1 MLYKLIVALVVA
13 QAAAFG
19 VPAAAAGLT
28 AGRASSVSM
37 AEASWRRSFNG
48 RGGGGAVAAPSA
60 PSGVMTVPQACVFM
74 EDSSVASVPY
84 AEKKAFLLEKGVPE
98 FVIIE
103 AACTAPDSTLVL

>member
-19 VPAAAAGLT
+19 VPAASPGLSV
-28 AGRASSVSM
+28 GRAAPISM

-48 RGGGGAVAAPSA
+48 RGGGGGAVAA

-74 EDSSVASVPY
+74 EDPSVASVPY
-84 AEKKAFLLEKGVPE
+84 AEKKAFLIEKGVPE

-103 AACTAPDSTLVL
+103 AACTAPDTTLVL